1 MRTKTR
7 RILDLQQSGK
17 RPEPVVFQVC
27 ILSLRGPV
35 GRVAEPEMPTRTTN
49 VVTLPFPNRRSAE
62 PAEAP
67 SPSDYPEVAPVKP
80 AGVLDLQDD
89 PELHQL
95 RDSLDHFAH
104 ASLARVTSGLSP
116 AALADAYM
124 DWAVHIAISP
134 GKQLEVAIKG
144 ARKWMRLAH
153 FAARCATCGGC
164 AEPCIEPL
172 PQDRRFAGEEWQKWP
187 YNFIQQ
193 AFLLQQQ
200 WWHNATTDI
209 DGVTKRHEAMV
220 DFVSRQIL
228 DMVSPSN
235 FLLTNPSVQ
244 QRTLKTGGRN
254 LVDGLRNLHDDWE
267 RIVNGNPPAGT
278 EAFRVGEDVA
288 VTPGKVVY
296 RNHLIELIQ
305 YAPRTDRVR
314 PEPILI
320 VPAWI
325 MKYYILDLS
334 PQNSLVRYLTEQG
347 FTVFMISW
355 KNPTEE
361 DRDLGME
368 QYRKLGV
375 MKALDA
381 IEAIVPG
388 PRVHAVGYC
397 LGGTLLSIAA
407 AAMARDGDERLKTIT
422 LLAAQ
427 ADFREA
433 GELTLFINESQIH
446 FLEDMMRSQGYL
458 DTRQM
463 AGAFQLLRSNDLIW
477 SRLVRHYLMGER
489 TPMNDLMAWNADATR
504 MPYRMHTEYLKKLF
518 LDNDLAEGRFMA
530 EGRPITLN
538 DVRTPIFAVG
548 TERDHVAPWRSV
560 FKIHI
565 LANADVTFLLTT
577 GGHNAGI
584 VSEPGKGDRSYQVL
598 SKGADDLYLD
608 PETWIEAAHRVRG
621 SWWPEWTTWL
631 AEHSAPPTLPPPIG
645 APDMGYSILNDAP
658 GHYVTQR

>member
-1 MRTKTR
+1 
-7 RILDLQQSGK
+7 
-17 RPEPVVFQVC
+17 
-27 ILSLRGPV
+27 
-35 GRVAEPEMPTRTTN
+35 MPNRATN
-49 VVTLPFPNRRSAE
+49 VVKLPVPKSRSDE
-62 PAEAP
+62 QDVPPSQDVHDMPTPA
-67 SPSDYPEVAPVKP
+67 P
-80 AGVLDLQDD
+80 AGHLDLQDD
-89 PELHQL
+89 PELQQL

-104 ASLARVTSGLSP
+104 ASLARLTSGLSP

-124 DWAVHIAISP
+124 DWAIHMAISP
-134 GKQLEVAIKG
+134 GKQFELAVRG

-153 FAARCATCGGC
+153 YAARAAARGSD

-172 PQDRRFAGEEWQKWP
+172 PQDRRFAGAEWQQWP

-200 WWHNATTDI
+200 WWHNAATEV
-209 DGVTKRHEAMV
+209 DGVTKRHEAVV

-228 DMVSPSN
+228 DMFSPSN
-235 FLLTNPSVQ
+235 FFLTNPAVQ
-244 QRTLKTGGRN
+244 ARTAKTGGKN

-267 RIVNGNPPAGT
+267 RIVHGKPPVGA
-278 EAFRVGEDVA
+278 EAFRVGRDVA
-288 VTPGKVVY
+288 VTPGKVVH
-296 RNHLIELIQ
+296 RNRLMELIQ
-305 YAPRTDRVR
+305 YAPATDKVR
-314 PEPILI
+314 PEPILV

-334 PQNSLVRYLTEQG
+334 PQNSLVRDLTERG

-361 DRDLGME
+361 DRNLGME
-368 QYRKLGV
+368 DYRQLGI
-375 MKALDA
+375 MEALDA
-381 IEAIVPG
+381 IGAIVPD
-388 PRVHAVGYC
+388 RSVHAAGYC

-407 AAMARDGDERLKTIT
+407 AAMARDGDERLRTIT

-463 AGAFQLLRSNDLIW
+463 AGAFQLLRPNDLIW

-504 MPYRMHTEYLKKLF
+504 MPYRMHSEYLKKLF
-518 LDNDLAEGRFMA
+518 LDNDLAEGRFTV
-530 EGRPITLN
+530 EGRPITL
-538 DVRTPIFAVG
+538 DHVRTPIFAVG
-548 TERDHVAPWRSV
+548 TVRDHVAPWRSA
-560 FKIHI
+560 FKIH
-565 LANADVTFLLTT
+565 LLTNSDVTFLLTT

-584 VSEPGKGDRSYQVL
+584 VSEPGRSDRSYQVL
-598 SKGADDLYLD
+598 TKTADDLYLD
-608 PETWIEAAHRVRG
+608 PESWLEAAPRTEG
-621 SWWPEWTTWL
+621 SWWPEWANWL
-631 AEHSAPPTLPPPIG
+631 AEHSGPPVPPPALG
-645 APDMGYSILNDAP
+645 APERGFPILARAP
-658 GHYVTQR
+658 GLFVNQR